1 MTIEE
6 KLELFKDSAIAEAS
20 HQSSVM
26 LAEYRQTLEKMFD
39 TRVAAARQTAQE
51 HIITETDRIRREHNR
66 ALSMEQ
72 NKIKRDIGE
81 KHHQVKEQIFA
92 DVEKMLR
99 EYTKT
104 DKYTQTLIRQI
115 NEIKKFARGQE
126 VTIYVDPADTDK
138 IPELEAAAGMKLTVS
153 AIPFIGGARAVIP
166 AKNILIDHSFATKL
180 AEEKNNFTI

>member
-26 LAEYRQTLEKMFD
+26 LAEYRQTLEKMYES
-39 TRVAAARQTAQE
+39 RVAAANQSAQE
-51 HIITETDRIRREHNR
+51 YIITETDRIRREHNR

-81 KHHQVKEQIFA
+81 KHHRVKEKIFA
-92 DVEKMLR
+92 DVEQMLR
-99 EYTKT
+99 DYMGTEAYTRSLM
-104 DKYTQTLIRQI
+104 DRIG
-115 NEIKKFARGQE
+115 EIKRFARGQE
-126 VTIYVDPADTDK
+126 VRIYVDPSDAEK
-138 IPELEAAAGMKLTVS
+138 LPALEAETQMKLTVS
-153 AIPFIGGARAVIP
+153 DTPFMGGVRAVLP
-166 AKNILIDHSFATKL
+166 AKNILMDYSFATRL